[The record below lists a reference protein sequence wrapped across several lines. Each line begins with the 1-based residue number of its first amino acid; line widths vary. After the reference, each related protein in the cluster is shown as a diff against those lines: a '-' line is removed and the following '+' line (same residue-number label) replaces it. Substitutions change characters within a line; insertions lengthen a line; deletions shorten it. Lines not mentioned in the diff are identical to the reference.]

1 MKRAFLLCA
10 LLAGAVPA
18 ASAQTVEE
26 RPAAPRAAATA
37 APVSR
42 KVSGLTLVSASE
54 PRVRIRF
61 GKGFRYVGGQSFVL
75 YDVANAEQ
83 HFFVDADA
91 RGRVR
96 RLYWVQFEGY
106 LPTNAHTY
114 DYKSKNVV
122 HAGGLDFIADAQARQ
137 VPPPDRDGLTARPAN
152 KISDGEHARSFL
164 SSKGLRLATNEV
176 LWQRLVHMVDA
187 SKRSELMIIYL
198 EDLGGTGMT
207 AADLSEGGRA
217 AARWESISK
226 SLLVRALKGMTI
238 TRR

>member
-1 MKRAFLLCA
+1 MKRALLLSVLTLCA
-10 LLAGAVPA
+10 VASSRAQSPTPLPA
-18 ASAQTVEE
+18 SV
-26 RPAAPRAAATA
+26 RA

-42 KVSGLTLVSASE
+42 KVRGLTLTSDRE

-106 LPTNAHTY
+106 LPSNTHVY
-114 DYKSKNVV
+114 DYDSKNVV
-122 HAGGLDFIADAQARQ
+122 RVGGLDFIADAQARQ
-137 VPPPDRDGLTARPAN
+137 IPPPDPALSTKPAN
-152 KISDGEHARSFL
+152 KVSDGDRARAFL
-164 SSKGLRLATNEV
+164 ASKGLRLVTNEA

-187 SKRSELMIIYL
+187 SKRSELMVIYL
-198 EDLGGTGMT
+198 EDLDGTGLT

-217 AARWESISK
+217 KGQWESVSK
-226 SLLVRALKGMTI
+226 GLLERARAGMTI
-238 TRR
+238 SRW